1 MKTAII
7 KQPVGQAS
15 RLSELSWRHLFGQ
28 ARRLSYRGFLSVN
41 FLEEENMRKFFM
53 GVISLAMLLLP
64 ALAFPAA
71 DFPKGPIT
79 YIIPFNPGGQSD
91 VEARMQQP
99 YLEKILGVPMVIN
112 YMPGA
117 GGGLAWT
124 KFAQAKPDG
133 YSVCGINIPHI
144 ILQPLSQTDLA
155 FQTEDLKPLC
165 IFESTPIGLAVKK
178 DSKINSVKEFIDFAR
193 ANPNKIT
200 IGMSGKYSGHH
211 MASLLFMKM
220 NHIKLTLVTFTGAA
234 PQVTALL
241 GGHVEAIWG
250 NSSDLVAQEGQ
261 MKILAIG
268 TEKRMDVLPSVLT
281 FQELGYKFYPR
292 IDRGVAVP
300 KNTPADITAKL
311 EKAFLDTVNKEDY
324 LTKITKAG
332 FVPMKLNSEQAV
344 KYIRAETETIKRLL
358 AEHDLL
364 LKK

>member
-1 MKTAII
+1 
-7 KQPVGQAS
+7 
-15 RLSELSWRHLFGQ
+15 
-28 ARRLSYRGFLSVN
+28 
-41 FLEEENMRKFFM
+41 
-53 GVISLAMLLLP
+53 
-64 ALAFPAA
+64 
-71 DFPKGPIT
+71 
-79 YIIPFNPGGQSD
+79 
-91 VEARMQQP
+91 
-99 YLEKILGVPMVIN
+99 
-112 YMPGA
+112 
-117 GGGLAWT
+117 
-124 KFAQAKPDG
+124 
-133 YSVCGINIPHI
+133 
-144 ILQPLSQTDLA
+144 
-155 FQTEDLKPLC
+155 
-165 IFESTPIGLAVKK
+165 
-178 DSKINSVKEFIDFAR
+178 
-193 ANPNKIT
+193 
-200 IGMSGKYSGHH
+200 
-211 MASLLFMKM
+211 
-220 NHIKLTLVTFTGAA
+220 
-234 PQVTALL
+234 
-241 GGHVEAIWG
+241 VEAIWG

>member
-1 MKTAII
+1 MKKI
-7 KQPVGQAS
+7 S
-15 RLSELSWRHLFGQ
+15 MLFGFI
-28 ARRLSYRGFLSVN
+28 AVVL
-41 FLEEENMRKFFM
+41 
-53 GVISLAMLLLP
+53 
-64 ALAFPAA
+64 FPTMIFAA
-71 DFPKGPIT
+71 SDFPKGPIT

-99 YLEKILGVPMVIN
+99 YLEKMLGVPIVIN

-133 YSVCGINIPHI
+133 YTVCGINIPHI
-144 ILQPLSQTDLA
+144 ILQPLSQKDVA

-178 DSKINSVKEFIDFAR
+178 DSKINSVKDFIEFAR

-200 IGMSGKYSGHH
+200 IGISGKFSGHH

-220 NHIKLTLVTFTGAA
+220 TDTKLTLVTFTGAA

-250 NSSDLVAQEGQ
+250 NSSDLVAQSGQ
-261 MKILAIG
+261 MKILAVG
-268 TEKRMDVLPSVLT
+268 TEKRMDVLSNIST

-324 LTKITKAG
+324 QSKIIKAG
-332 FVPMKLNSEQAV
+332 FVPMKLNSERAI
-344 KYIRAETETIKRLL
+344 KYIRAETETIKKLL
-358 AEHDLL
+358 AEQDLL